1 MRGARDVRPR
11 EPYGAARAIGTSV
24 ALYRALAPAGR
35 MHILIPDDL
44 PPEALD
50 VLSAEGWTTDART
63 GRSAGQLREDVAIA
77 DAIIVRSAT
86 TVDDALIAA
95 APRLRVIA
103 RAGVGVDNV
112 DLAAAHRR
120 GVVVMNAPEA
130 TTTSVAELTLAGLL
144 ALARQVCAADR
155 AMKAQRWEKKTLA
168 GTELCEATLGIV
180 GFGRIGRAVA
190 RLARAFG
197 MHVVAH
203 DPIDGAP
210 EPGVE
215 RVALAA
221 LCATADYITL
231 HVPVTGDTHGLFD
244 AARLAS
250 CRRGVRLVNT
260 ARGELVDAAALVA
273 ALESGQVGGAA
284 IDVYAPEP
292 PVDWTLARHPRVV
305 ATPHLAASTREAQVR
320 VALETAAAVRDY
332 LRDGHARNVVSAG

>member
-1 MRGARDVRPR
+1 
-11 EPYGAARAIGTSV
+11 
-24 ALYRALAPAGR
+24 

-63 GRSAGQLREDVAIA
+63 GRSAAQLRDDVTRA

-86 TVDDALIAA
+86 TVDDALIEA

-112 DLAAAHRR
+112 DLVAAHRR
-120 GVVVMNAPEA
+120 GVVVMNAPDA

-144 ALARQVCAADR
+144 TLARHVCAADR
-155 AMKAQRWEKKTLA
+155 AMKAQRWEKKAFA
-168 GTELCEATLGIV
+168 GTELRNATLGVV
-180 GFGRIGRAVA
+180 GFGRIGRAVS

-197 MHVVAH
+197 MRVVAH
-203 DPIDGAP
+203 DPVDGGA

-215 RVALAA
+215 RVTLGA
-221 LCATADYITL
+221 LCAAADYITL
-231 HVPVTGDTHGLFD
+231 HVPVTDVTRGLFD
-244 AARLAS
+244 ATRFAS

-260 ARGELVDAAALVA
+260 ARGELVNAAALVA
-273 ALESGQVGGAA
+273 ALDTGQVAGAA

-292 PVDWTLARHPRVV
+292 PVDWTLAQHPRVV

-320 VALETAAAVRDY
+320 VGLETAAAVRDY
-332 LRDGHARNVVSAG
+332 LRDGQARNVVSAR